1 MVSFV
6 RGLMLSLWLISTAHA
21 ALEVKLDKNQS
32 QLGEPVLLQIKSSED
47 LSALDL
53 SPLKKNFEIASQ
65 TINRSSSQ
73 NREQYLL
80 EATLYP
86 LRSGVLTVPKLT
98 LGTMR
103 SQSLSILIRPA
114 NVSMLAWFPPGMPM
128 EREAT
133 VLHLEIRD
141 DGSLSWDT
149 PIQIDAPF
157 TTVRALPESTRE
169 ESQDGIK
176 RIVHHFRWQI
186 LPLKEGS
193 LTVTF
198 GLLDAHRYA
207 QRLRF
212 PVSSV
217 SLNVRPAPAYL
228 PLNLPI
234 GKPAIR
240 SDPRP
245 QHIIAGKPVAW
256 NMYILAPGLSAEG
269 AHNLLQYAAPAG
281 LRFYPPSITPVML
294 DGEEY
299 LRITLSVIADR
310 TVRNFPAIQLPYFD
324 LQGQRIET
332 ALLPAT
338 VLQAR
343 DLVYERLI
351 AASIAIVVAGLL
363 ASLSWLGWR
372 QLQRLGAKRRWLAQ
386 IGAAQTPAMLYAALT
401 KNSPWQVRSLRSL
414 PGRLKIDARL
424 YAELEQACFGAS
436 NRADRFVELQKSW
449 ARGIASTPARC
460 YSINPTSMA
469 QIA

>member
-21 ALEVKLDKNQS
+21 ALEVKLDKNRS
-32 QLGEPVLLQIKSSED
+32 QLGEPVLLQIKSAED

-53 SPLKKNFEIASQ
+53 SPLKQNFEIASQ

-86 LRSGVLTVPKLT
+86 LRSGVLTVPKLM
-98 LGTMR
+98 LGTIR
-103 SQSLSILIRPA
+103 SRGFSILIQPA
-114 NVSMLAWFPPGMPM
+114 SVSMLAWFPPGMPM
-128 EREAT
+128 ERQPT

-157 TTVRALPESTRE
+157 ATVRALPESTRE

-176 RIVHHFRWQI
+176 RVVHHFRWQI

-193 LTVTF
+193 LTVSF
-198 GLLDAHRYA
+198 GSLDAHRYA

-240 SDPRP
+240 IDPRP

-269 AHNLLQYAAPAG
+269 ARNLLQYAAPVG
-281 LRFYPPSITPVML
+281 SRFYPPSITPVML

-299 LRITLSVIADR
+299 LRITLSFIADR
-310 TVRNFPAIQLPYFD
+310 TTRIFPAIQLPYFD

-332 ALLPAT
+332 VLLPAAS
-338 VLQAR
+338 LQVR
-343 DLVYERLI
+343 DPGRERLI
-351 AASIAIVVAGLL
+351 VGSIAVVVAGLL
-363 ASLSWLGWR
+363 ALLGWLGWR
-372 QLQRLGAKRRWLAQ
+372 QWQRLGAKRRWLAQ

-401 KNSPWQVRSLRSL
+401 KDSPWRVRSLRSL
-414 PGRLKIDARL
+414 PDRLKIDTRL
-424 YAELEQACFGAS
+424 YAELEQACFGSS
-436 NRADRFVELQKSW
+436 NQAHRFAELKKNWS
-449 ARGIASTPARC
+449 RGIASTSTRY
-460 YSINPTSMA
+460 YSINPTAMP